1 MAGAEEIDRGGA
13 SRSPTARGVVGGLV
27 GRARDEFAAER
38 GRWPFWL
45 SAFLGCGVA
54 LYFALPLEPPRWLG
68 PGVLALSLVAALLW
82 HWRTGVLLWA
92 LPLAVT
98 ALGFTA
104 AALRAD
110 LAEAPRLERRL
121 GPIALGGRVVEV
133 EQLAKGRR
141 ITLDDLA
148 IERLAPGAAPLR
160 VRLRL
165 RGEEPPLRP
174 GDRVRLRAVLLPP
187 PAPVAPGA
195 FDFQRH
201 AYFLGL
207 GAVGYAYGAAEVEP
221 ARPSGFR
228 LWVSALRDHIAARVA
243 AALPGPEGGIA
254 AALMTGERGAI
265 PADVVEAMRDSGLA
279 HLLAIAGLHL
289 GLITGALFFGVRAL
303 LALVPWVALRFP
315 IKKWAAVVALVGAL
329 FYLLVTG
336 ATVPTQRACIMT
348 GVVLLGVMLDRPS
361 ISMRLVCWAAA
372 VILLIEPESLLG
384 PSFQLSFAAVVALVA
399 AYEGLRHRLLG
410 WREGR
415 GVWRL
420 PAHYLAAI
428 AFTSLITG
436 FATIPYSLYHF
447 DRLAAYGVVTNL
459 IAVPITAIWVMPW
472 AIVTYLLMPL
482 GLEGLALVP
491 MAWGLGAVI
500 WSAKTVV
507 SWPGSV
513 AILPAMPVWGLA
525 LVSFGGL
532 WLCLWQ
538 RPWRWWGAVGIALG
552 LCSIALARPPDV
564 IVSGDG
570 RLFAVRAADGQLMVS
585 PVRGSDFEIDT
596 VLKRAGQTV
605 RAAWPDE
612 GPSAD
617 GRLRCDGL
625 GCLYRANGQ
634 LVALVRDREALAEDC
649 ASATVVVSAVPVR
662 ARCPSARV
670 IVDRYELWREG
681 GHALWLSGDGV
692 EVESVQD
699 WRGERMWTPKRT
711 RPRSQ
716 NARALGAAPAP
727 DLAAPEP
734 PEPPEEDEPSS
745 DGTG

>member
-1 MAGAEEIDRGGA
+1 VTGAAGSRRAEA
-13 SRSPTARGVVGGLV
+13 SDSPTRRGVAAALA
-27 GRARDEFAAER
+27 RYARDEFLAER
-38 GRWPFWL
+38 GRWLFWL
-45 SAFLGCGVA
+45 PAFLGTGIA

-68 PGVLALSLVAALLW
+68 PGLLALALAVAWLGG
-82 HWRTGVLLWA
+82 WRTGVLLWV
-92 LPLAVT
+92 LPLAAV
-98 ALGFTA
+98 ALGFTIA
-104 AALRAD
+104 TLRAD
-110 LAEAPRLERRL
+110 LVAAPRLERRL
-121 GPIALGGRVVEV
+121 GPVALDGRVVEV

-141 ITLDDLA
+141 ITLDRLA
-148 IERLAPGAAPLR
+148 IERLAPEATPLR

-165 RGEEPPLRP
+165 RSAGPPLGP

-207 GAVGYAYGAAEVEP
+207 GAVGYAYGAAAVEP
-221 ARPSGFR
+221 ARPSGPR
-228 LWVSALRDHIAARVA
+228 LWLSALRDHIAARVV

-315 IKKWAAVVALVGAL
+315 IKKWAAAVALLGAF
-329 FYLLVTG
+329 FYLLITG
-336 ATVPTQRACIMT
+336 ATVPTQRAFIMT
-348 GVVLLGVMLDRPS
+348 GVVLLGIMLDRTS

-372 VILLIEPESLLG
+372 FILLIEPESLLG

-399 AYEGLRHRLLG
+399 AYESLRHRLLG

-415 GVWRL
+415 GSWRL

-436 FATIPYSLYHF
+436 IATIPYSLYHF

-459 IAVPITAIWVMPW
+459 IAVPITALWVMPW
-472 AIVTYLLMPL
+472 AILAYLLMPL
-482 GLEGLALVP
+482 GLEAVALGP
-491 MAWGLGAVI
+491 MGWGLSGVI
-500 WSAKTVV
+500 WSAETVV

-538 RPWRWWGAVGIALG
+538 RPWRSWGAIGIALG
-552 LCSIALARPPDV
+552 LASIALARPPDV

-570 RLFAVRAADGQLMVS
+570 RLFAVRAADGQMMLS

-605 RAAWPDE
+605 RAVWPNE
-612 GPSAD
+612 GPSED

-625 GCLYRANGQ
+625 GCLYRASGQ
-634 LVALVRDREALAEDC
+634 VVALVRDREALVEDC
-649 ASATVVVSAVPVR
+649 ATATVIVSAVPVR
-662 ARCPSARV
+662 TRCPSARV
-670 IVDRYELWREG
+670 IVDRFELWREG
-681 GHALWLSGDGV
+681 GHALWLSGDAV
-692 EVESVQD
+692 ESQSVQD
-699 WRGERMWTPKRT
+699 WRGERLWAPMRT
-711 RPRSQ
+711 RKSSPEARSPR
-716 NARALGAAPAP
+716 ARPAP
-727 DLAAPEP
+727 ELEP
-734 PEPPEEDEPSS
+734 PEEEDEPSS

>member
-1 MAGAEEIDRGGA
+1 MVGTEGVERAGVSG
-13 SRSPTARGVVGGLV
+13 SPDARGVIAGLAR
-27 GRARDEFAAER
+27 RAQEEFMSER
-38 GRWPFWL
+38 GRWAFWL
-45 SAFLGCGVA
+45 PAFLGSGIA
-54 LYFALPLEPPRWLG
+54 LYFALPFEPPRWVG
-68 PGVLALSLVAALLW
+68 PGVLALALSVVLLQR
-82 HWRTGVLLWA
+82 WRTSVLVWM
-92 LPLAVT
+92 LPLAAC
-98 ALGFTA
+98 ALGFVA
-104 AALRAD
+104 AALRTD
-110 LAEAPRLERRL
+110 LAEAPRLERRI
-121 GPIALGGRVVEV
+121 GPLAVGGRVIEV

-141 ITLDDLA
+141 ITLDRLT
-148 IERLAPGAAPLR
+148 IERLTPETTPHR

-165 RGEEPPLRP
+165 RGEEPPLGP

-187 PAPVAPGA
+187 PGPVAPGA

-207 GAVGYAYGAAEVEP
+207 GAVGYAYGTVAVEP
-221 ARPSGFR
+221 APPSGPR
-228 LWVSALRDHIAARVA
+228 LWLSALRDHIAARVV

-303 LALVPWVALRFP
+303 LALVPWLALRFP
-315 IKKWAAVVALVGAL
+315 IKKWAAAAALLGA
-329 FYLLVTG
+329 FWYLLVTG
-336 ATVPTQRACIMT
+336 ATVPTQRAFIMT
-348 GVVLLGVMLDRPS
+348 GVVLLGIVLDRTS

-372 VILLIEPESLLG
+372 AILLIEPESLLG

-399 AYEGLRHRLLG
+399 AYESLRHRVLG
-410 WREGR
+410 WRQGR

-428 AFTSLITG
+428 AFTSFITG
-436 FATIPYSLYHF
+436 LATIPYSLYHF

-459 IAVPITAIWVMPW
+459 IAVPITALWVMPW
-472 AIVTYLLMPL
+472 AIVAYLLMPF
-482 GLEGLALVP
+482 GLEGLALGP
-491 MAWGLGAVI
+491 MSWGLSAVI
-500 WSAKTVV
+500 WSAETVV

-538 RPWRWWGAVGIALG
+538 RAWRWWGAIGIALG
-552 LCSIALARPPDV
+552 LSSIALVRLPDV

-570 RLFAVRAADGQLMVS
+570 RLFAVRTADGQMMIS

-596 VLKRAGQTV
+596 LLKRSGQTV
-605 RAAWPDE
+605 RATWPDE
-612 GPSAD
+612 AASED

-634 LVALVRDREALAEDC
+634 LVALVRDREALIEDC

-662 ARCPSARV
+662 ARCRSARV
-670 IVDRYELWREG
+670 LIDRYALWREG
-681 GHALWLSGDGV
+681 GHALWLSSDRI
-692 EVESVQD
+692 EVESVRD
-699 WRGERMWTPKRT
+699 WRGDRPWTPRRSD
-711 RPRSQ
+711 RPAPD
-716 NARALGAAPAP
+716 ARIRHEPAALDSAAP
-727 DLAAPEP
+727 DLA
-734 PEPPEEDEPSS
+734 PPEEEEPNS